1 MTSGFLESVVALH
14 ARGFALVPVPLGLKR
29 PVIRGWQD
37 LRLDGAEL
45 RSTFRERS
53 NVGVLLGEPSGG
65 LIDVDLDG
73 LEALA
78 LAPHFLPPTG
88 LRSGR
93 ASAPV
98 SHAFYRVRSPIKITR
113 FRDPLVASGDDRSML
128 IELRSTGTQT
138 LVPPSVHPSGEEIVW
153 ANAGEPAEV
162 EMDTLQRAVAR
173 IAAGALLVRAWPT
186 AGSRHEAALAL
197 GGGLLRAGWTVD
209 DAANFVWHIAMTVG
223 DEEADDRRRTVLST
237 ADALAS
243 GQYTTGWPTLAT
255 LLDPRVVEAVRTWL
269 GIARLDGSTARVLL
283 DPGVE
288 VPAEPPP
295 PFPVE
300 VFPPTL
306 ATFVHRGASA
316 FGIPPDFIAIP
327 LLGFAAGVIGN
338 LRTIELKPGW
348 TERAILWVGI
358 VGRPGSGKSPGMD
371 YAQQVINALQQ
382 RAWST
387 YQTEMETW
395 KTRQQE
401 GTVGKRS
408 ARVRSEPPTLESFY
422 TTDATIEA
430 IAALADASPGVC
442 MIRDE
447 LVGWVKAHDA
457 YRQAGDRQTWLSLW
471 AGSSLKID
479 RKTAAPLF
487 IPSPS
492 VSVAGGLQPDR
503 LPDLRDAATRD
514 DGFVD
519 RLLLGWPEAPA
530 TLWTD
535 AVVEHGV
542 IRDAERIFALLRHRA
557 DGARRHGSL
566 TRFDDCAQT
575 RFIAWHDDNAR
586 IVSQGHG
593 LAAGWAAKY
602 PRQVARVALVLHA
615 LHHPDAPL
623 HPVTIEIVDG
633 AIAVIEYF
641 RDHLPPILARL
652 GQAGSVAG
660 SAGLLSRVAALLRE
674 AGDGWISRTDL
685 HAGLGRNVSASDLSQ
700 ALTQLAAEGL
710 AEQRVVPTEGRTREE
725 WRRRTN
731 EDTKKGPS
739 EPSPALAGHPSFVS
753 SFVRQ
758 HEPNAAT
765 CCLCGVPLPP
775 GRHYQCEPCAD
786 DGVRRNTLRF
796 LREDRS

>member
-1 MTSGFLESVVALH
+1 MTAAFLESVVDLH
-14 ARGFALVPVPLGLKR
+14 DRGFALVPVPLGLKR
-29 PVIRGWQD
+29 PLTHGWQD
-37 LRLDGAEL
+37 LRLDGAGVK
-45 RSTFRERS
+45 TAFRDRS
-53 NVGVLLGEPSGG
+53 NVGVLLGEPSNG
-65 LIDVDLDG
+65 LTDVDLDCP
-73 LEALA
+73 EARALA
-78 LAPHFLPPTG
+78 SHFLPPTG

-93 ASAPV
+93 ASAPA
-98 SHAFYRVRSPIKITR
+98 SHAFYRVRSPLKTVR
-113 FRDPLVASGDDRSML
+113 FRDPLVTSGDDRGML

-186 AGSRHEAALAL
+186 AGSRHEGALAL
-197 GGGLLRAGWTVD
+197 AGGLLRAGWEAQE
-209 DAANFVWHIAMTVG
+209 AADFIWHIAMTAG
-223 DEEADDRRRTVLST
+223 DDEADDRRRAVLST
-237 ADALAS
+237 AAAIAA
-243 GQYTTGWPTLAT
+243 GQLTTGWPTLAT
-255 LLDPRVVEAVRTWL
+255 LLDQRVVDQVRTWL
-269 GIARLDGSTARVLL
+269 GISHPPGS
-283 DPGVE
+283 PP
-288 VPAEPPP
+288 VPHQELGFEASLEPPP
-295 PFPVE
+295 PFPVD
-300 VFPPTL
+300 VFPPMI
-306 ATFVHRGASA
+306 ATFVHQGSAA

-371 YAQQVINALQQ
+371 YAQQLIGQLQQ

-395 KTRQQE
+395 QASQHE
-401 GTVGKRS
+401 GKGGTRS
-408 ARVRSEPPTLESFY
+408 ARVRMEPPTLESFY

-430 IAALADASPGVC
+430 IAALADAAPGVC

-487 IPSPS
+487 IPSPT
-492 VSVAGGLQPDR
+492 VSVAGGLQPER
-503 LPDLRDAATRD
+503 LPDLRDAASRD

-530 TLWTD
+530 TMWTD

-542 IRDAERIFALLRHRA
+542 VRDAERIFTLLRHRT
-557 DGARRHGSL
+557 DGARRHVSL
-566 TRFDDCAQT
+566 TRFDDRARS
-575 RFIAWHDDNAR
+575 RFIAWHDDNAG

-593 LAAGWAAKY
+593 LTSGWAAKY

-615 LHHPDAPL
+615 LHYPDAPL
-623 HPVTIEIVDG
+623 HPVTVEIVDG

-641 RDHLPPILARL
+641 RGHLPPILARL
-652 GQAGSVAG
+652 GPPGSVAG
-660 SAGLLSRVAALLRE
+660 SAGLVSRVAALLRE
-674 AGDGWISRTDL
+674 VGDGWVSRTDL
-685 HAGLGRNVSASDLSQ
+685 HAGLGRNVSAIDLSQ
-700 ALTQLAAEGL
+700 ALNQLEAEGM
-710 AEQRVVPTEGRTREE
+710 AKQRAVPTEGRTREE
-725 WRRRTN
+725 WRLRRN
-731 EDTKKGPS
+731 EETKKGPAD
-739 EPSPALAGHPSFVS
+739 PVPALVGHPSFVT
-753 SFVRQ
+753 SFVR
-758 HEPNAAT
+758 EEDAPNTAT
-765 CCLCGVPLPP
+765 CCICGVPLPP
-775 GRHYQCEPCAD
+775 GRRYQCEPCAQ
-786 DGVRRNTLRF
+786 DGVRRNDLRF
-796 LREDRS
+796 LREDP

>member
-73 LEALA
+73 PEALA
-78 LAPHFLPPTG
+78 LVPAFLPPTD
-88 LRSGR
+88 LCSGR
-93 ASAPV
+93 ASAPG
-98 SHAFYRVRSPIKITR
+98 SHRFYRVVTPVATTR
-113 FRDPLVASGDDRSML
+113 YRDPLAAATDARGML
-128 IELRSTGTQT
+128 VELRSTGAQT
-138 LVPPSVHPSGEEIVW
+138 LVPPSVHPSGEPLAW
-153 ANAGEPAEV
+153 LRDGDPAEAAA
-162 EMDTLQRAVAR
+162 DTLRRAVGR
-173 IAAGALLVRAWPT
+173 LAAACLLVRHWPP
-186 AGSRHEAALAL
+186 AGSRHDVALAL
-197 GGGLLRAGWTVD
+197 GGGLLRAGWPVD
-209 DAANFVWHIAMTVG
+209 EAEAFVWHIALAAG
-223 DEEADDRRRTVLST
+223 DEEGDDRRRAVQST
-237 ADALAS
+237 ADALAT
-243 GQYTTGWPTLAT
+243 GQPTTGWPRLAT
-255 LLDPRVVEAVRTWL
+255 LLDPRLVDAIRRWL
-269 GIARLDGSTARVLL
+269 GIAGDDGPTAPILL
-283 DPGVE
+283 E
-288 VPAEPPP
+288 AASPAPVEPPP

-338 LRTIELKPGW
+338 LRSLELKPGW

-395 KTRQQE
+395 QARQHE
-401 GTVGKRS
+401 GKGGTRS
-408 ARVRSEPPTLESFY
+408 ARVRMEPPTLESFY

-503 LPDLRDAATRD
+503 LPDLRDAASRD

-542 IRDAERIFALLRHRA
+542 VRDAERIFALLRHRA

-623 HPVTIEIVDG
+623 RPVTVEIVDG

-641 RDHLPPILARL
+641 RSHLPRILARL
-652 GQAGSVAG
+652 GQPGAVAG

-674 AGDGWISRTDL
+674 AGNGWVSRTDL

-700 ALTQLAAEGL
+700 ALNQLEAEGM
-710 AEQRVVPTEGRTREE
+710 AKQRAVPTEGRTREE

-731 EDTKKGPS
+731 EETKKGPP
-739 EPSPALAGHPSFVS
+739 EALPVRPGQASFVPSFV
-753 SFVRQ
+753 RK
-758 HEPNAAT
+758 HEPGAAT

-775 GRHYQCEPCAD
+775 GRHYQCEPCAQ
-786 DGVRRNTLRF
+786 DGVRRNDLRF
-796 LREDRS
+796 AREDPS